1 MNACSV
7 YDGVCIPPSK
17 LSVVGCHGGER
28 QPIIDTR
35 KLVIGTCK
43 SIIGTCNSIIG
54 TCKSIIDTRGPIPPT
69 PKVLEA
75 CARVYIPNDHRYT
88 RPLSC
93 GCSASDDA
101 MLQRASTAIALH
113 TYRHVVRSSVCALH
127 LRGYVRRRG
136 ENMLQNTFVVRS
148 TVRMG
153 WI

>member
-1 MNACSV
+1 MYPTVQIKRGWVSRGRTPTDNRYTQTGHRYMQIDHRYMQVDHRYMQIDHRHAWTH
-7 YDGVCIPPSK
+7 
-17 LSVVGCHGGER
+17 GC
-28 QPIIDTR
+28 
-35 KLVIGTCK
+35 
-43 SIIGTCNSIIG
+43 
-54 TCKSIIDTRGPIPPT
+54 IPPT

-136 ENMLQNTFVVRS
+136 ENWLQNTFVVRS
-148 TVRMG
+148 TVGMG